1 MAIRIVCTVGRVAP
15 TGCLHCFLASG
26 RGRFPTIAR
35 GKRHGIPRMMIK
47 RLRLL
52 PLWLVIAALALVL
65 PATQAHAQNT
75 PGAPASSSPASGSPT
90 PGSLAPAKAP
100 VASPIQIV
108 PAKPAPAK
116 PAKAAEPVTP
126 PPNRAQAYYHMA
138 LASGYEEQAVED
150 GRPELVTQ
158 AIEEYKL
165 ALNADPASPQLNNAL
180 ADLYFRTGRVR
191 EAENTA
197 NALLK
202 GAPDNVD
209 AHKLLG
215 RIYLRALSDGQ
226 NAPSSASPTGNVL
239 DRAIAEFEKIV
250 SLEPKSVED
259 RMILGQLY
267 TVKHDHAKAEEE
279 FKTAQAMDPESED
292 VVLNLA
298 RLYAE
303 GGDIE
308 QEAKVIE
315 AVPVNDRTAR
325 MEDALGASYE
335 QLKRP
340 KDAIAAFQ
348 RAADMEPGDARTLE
362 ALAEALLNDNQLDEA
377 LKQYGELV
385 KADPENTGA
394 LVHMGEILRRQ
405 GKYEDAL
412 TTVRKARAKDAKN
425 LEAGY
430 NEGLLLDVLGRLD
443 DAAKVFEKMVD
454 LTSHANGA
462 YTTEEKNN
470 RGIFLER
477 LGTVYHEQNKTAEA
491 IAAYQKMIDMG
502 GETVVR
508 GYQFQVDTWRDAK
521 EFDKAVDVSRKAV
534 EASPKDRDLKLM
546 LAAEMADVG
555 KTDDGLAMA
564 KGLLANTAEDRQ
576 VWLAL
581 GQMYVRARR
590 WKEAEDA
597 FNKADAVTV
606 KPEDRS
612 YLLFLRGELAERQ
625 KHYEPAE
632 QLFRQTLELE
642 PANAMALNYLGY
654 MMADKGRQLPEALKL
669 IRKAVELD
677 PMNGAYLDSL
687 GWVYFKMGEYELAE
701 ENLRHAVDRDT
712 SDPTVHDHLGDLY
725 EKTGRTRLAAA
736 QWQLSLTQY
745 AKSAAVDVEPAE
757 VAKVQKKLD
766 SAQVKLAK
774 QESATGQTRPE

>member
-1 MAIRIVCTVGRVAP
+1 
-15 TGCLHCFLASG
+15 
-26 RGRFPTIAR
+26 
-35 GKRHGIPRMMIK
+35 
-47 RLRLL
+47 
-52 PLWLVIAALALVL
+52 
-65 PATQAHAQNT
+65 
-75 PGAPASSSPASGSPT
+75 
-90 PGSLAPAKAP
+90 
-100 VASPIQIV
+100 
-108 PAKPAPAK
+108 
-116 PAKAAEPVTP
+116 
-126 PPNRAQAYYHMA
+126 
-138 LASGYEEQAVED
+138 
-150 GRPELVTQ
+150 
-158 AIEEYKL
+158 
-165 ALNADPASPQLNNAL
+165 
-180 ADLYFRTGRVR
+180 
-191 EAENTA
+191 
-197 NALLK
+197 
-202 GAPDNVD
+202 
-209 AHKLLG
+209 
-215 RIYLRALSDGQ
+215 
-226 NAPSSASPTGNVL
+226 
-239 DRAIAEFEKIV
+239 
-250 SLEPKSVED
+250 
-259 RMILGQLY
+259 
-267 TVKHDHAKAEEE
+267 
-279 FKTAQAMDPESED
+279 MDPESED

-502 GETVVR
+502 GETAVR

-597 FNKADAVTV
+597 FNKADALTV

>member
-1 MAIRIVCTVGRVAP
+1 
-15 TGCLHCFLASG
+15 
-26 RGRFPTIAR
+26 
-35 GKRHGIPRMMIK
+35 MMIK

-52 PLWLVIAALALVL
+52 SLWLVFAAFAVIWQV
-65 PATQAHAQNT
+65 TQICAQNT
-75 PGAPASSSPASGSPT
+75 PGAPTSGSPASGSPT
-90 PGSLAPAKAP
+90 PSSLAPAKAP
-100 VASPIQIV
+100 VASPIQI
-108 PAKPAPAK
+108 APEKAAATE
-116 PAKAAEPVTP
+116 PAKAADSTTA

-165 ALNADPASPQLNNAL
+165 ALNADPASAQLNNSL

-197 NALLK
+197 NGLLK
-202 GAPDNVD
+202 SAPDNID

-239 DRAIAEFEKIV
+239 DKAIAEFEKIV
-250 SLEPKSVED
+250 ALEPKSVED

-279 FKTAQAMDPESED
+279 FKTAQAMDPDSED

-303 GGDIE
+303 SGDIA
-308 QEAKVIE
+308 QEAKVLE
-315 AVPVNDRTAR
+315 TVPVGDRTAR

-340 KDAIAAFQ
+340 KDAIAAYQ

-362 ALAEALLNDNQLDEA
+362 ALAQALLDDNQFDEA
-377 LKQYGELV
+377 LKQYAELL
-385 KADPENTGA
+385 KADPENAGA
-394 LVHMGEILRRQ
+394 LVHISEIQRRQ

-412 TTVRKARAKDAKN
+412 ATIRKARAKDANN

-443 DAAKVFEKMVD
+443 DSAKVFEKMVD

-491 IAAYQKMIDMG
+491 ISAYQKMIDMG
-502 GETVVR
+502 GETAVR

-521 EFDKAVDVSRKAV
+521 EFDKAVDVSHKAV
-534 EASPKDRDLKLM
+534 EANPKDRDLKLM
-546 LAAEMADVG
+546 LAAELADVG

-564 KGLLANTAEDRQ
+564 RGCWPIPPMTARCGWRWARCACAHTAGKRQ
-576 VWLAL
+576 R
-581 GQMYVRARR
+581 M
-590 WKEAEDA
+590 
-597 FNKADAVTV
+597 
-606 KPEDRS
+606 PS
-612 YLLFLRGELAERQ
+612 
-625 KHYEPAE
+625 
-632 QLFRQTLELE
+632 
-642 PANAMALNYLGY
+642 
-654 MMADKGRQLPEALKL
+654 
-669 IRKAVELD
+669 
-677 PMNGAYLDSL
+677 
-687 GWVYFKMGEYELAE
+687 
-701 ENLRHAVDRDT
+701 
-712 SDPTVHDHLGDLY
+712 
-725 EKTGRTRLAAA
+725 
-736 QWQLSLTQY
+736 
-745 AKSAAVDVEPAE
+745 
-757 VAKVQKKLD
+757 
-766 SAQVKLAK
+766 
-774 QESATGQTRPE
+774 TRPMR

>member
-1 MAIRIVCTVGRVAP
+1 
-15 TGCLHCFLASG
+15 
-26 RGRFPTIAR
+26 
-35 GKRHGIPRMMIK
+35 MMIK

-52 PLWLVIAALALVL
+52 PLWLAFAALALIW
-65 PATQAHAQNT
+65 PATQICAQNT
-75 PGAPASSSPASGSPT
+75 PGSSAQGSPASGSPT
-90 PGSLAPAKAP
+90 PRSLAPAKAP
-100 VASPIQIV
+100 VASPIQI
-108 PAKPAPAK
+108 A
-116 PAKAAEPVTP
+116 PAKAAPAEPAKAADSATP
-126 PPNRAQAYYHMA
+126 PQNRAQAYYHLA
-138 LASGYEEQAVED
+138 LASGYEEQAVEE

-165 ALNADPASPQLNNAL
+165 ALNADSASPQLNNAL
-180 ADLYFRTGRVR
+180 ADLYFRTGHMR

-197 NALLK
+197 HELLK
-202 GAPDNVD
+202 SAPDNVD

-239 DRAIAEFEKIV
+239 DRAIAEFEKIIA
-250 SLEPKSVED
+250 LEPKSVEN
-259 RMILGQLY
+259 RMVLGQLY
-267 TVKHDHAKAEEE
+267 TVKHDHAKAEEQ
-279 FKTAQAMDPESED
+279 FKTAQAMDPDSED

-303 GGDIE
+303 SGDIE

-315 AVPVNDRTAR
+315 TVPVGDRTAR

-335 QLKRP
+335 QLKRT
-340 KDAIAAFQ
+340 KDAIAAYQ

-362 ALAEALLNDNQLDEA
+362 ALAQALLNDNQLDEA
-377 LKQYGELV
+377 LKEYGELV
-385 KADPENTGA
+385 KADPENAGA
-394 LVHMGEILRRQ
+394 LVHMSEIQRRQ

-412 TTVRKARAKDAKN
+412 TTIRKARAKDANN

-430 NEGLLLDVLGRLD
+430 NEGLLLDVLGRLGD
-443 DAAKVFEKMVD
+443 SAKVFEKMVD

-462 YTTEEKNN
+462 YTKEEKNN

-502 GETVVR
+502 GETTVR

-521 EFDKAVDVSRKAV
+521 EFDKSVDVSRKAV
-534 EASPKDRDLKLM
+534 EANPKDRDLKLM
-546 LAAEMADVG
+546 LAGEMADLG

-564 KGLLANTAEDRQ
+564 KGLLANTADDRQ

-581 GQMYVRARR
+581 GQMYVRAHR

-597 FNKADAVTV
+597 FNKADALTV
-606 KPEDRS
+606 KQEDRS

-632 QLFRQTLELE
+632 QFFRQTLELE

-654 MMADKGRQLPEALKL
+654 MMADKGKQLPEALKL

-701 ENLRHAVDRDT
+701 ENLRQAVDRDT

-736 QWQLSLTQY
+736 QWQLSLTQF

>member
-267 TVKHDHAKAEEE
+267 TVKHDHTKAEEE

-502 GETVVR
+502 GETAVR

>member
-502 GETVVR
+502 GETAVR

-597 FNKADAVTV
+597 FNKADALTV